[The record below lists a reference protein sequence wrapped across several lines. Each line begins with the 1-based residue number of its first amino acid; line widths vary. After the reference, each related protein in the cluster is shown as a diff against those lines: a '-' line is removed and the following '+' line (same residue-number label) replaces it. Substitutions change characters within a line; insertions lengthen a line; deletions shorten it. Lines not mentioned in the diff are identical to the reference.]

1 MSSITVVRRALV
13 VLNLGTTPERRLGRS
28 KQIVQAGTGNAWIPT
43 LSPPI
48 PQVTSDVE
56 AFDTQSVLAKD
67 RGAGAVAA
75 RLLKDNVVKADMESW
90 AWIVQKTAD
99 ANPASAKAI
108 IESMSMFVK
117 GVSVREQV
125 PLVIE
130 VGTQP
135 GTVTAIAKAGPKGV
149 RVFYEYQYMLTAGQ
163 AWLAGGL
170 STDHT
175 IVITGLPSLT
185 WVGFRYRITH
195 KNVPGAWS
203 QTVNAL
209 VH

>member
-1 MSSITVVRRALV
+1 MSIIVVRRALV

-28 KQIVQAGTGNAWIPT
+28 KQIAQAGTGNVWIPT

-48 PQVTSDVE
+48 PQVTSDIV
-56 AFDTQSVLAKD
+56 AFDAQSVIAKN

-90 AWIVQKTAD
+90 ARIVQTTAD

-108 IESMSMFVK
+108 IESMSMFVR
-117 GVSVREQV
+117 GVSVREQL

-135 GTVTAIAKAGPKGV
+135 GTVTVIAKAGPKGV
-149 RVFYEYQYMLTAGQ
+149 RVFYEYQYMLTGGQ

-170 STDHT
+170 STDHI
-175 IVITGLPSLT
+175 IVITGLPSMTL
-185 WVGFRYRITH
+185 VGFRYRITH

-203 QTVNAL
+203 QTVTVL
-209 VH
+209 IH

>member
-1 MSSITVVRRALV
+1 MSIAVVHRALV
-13 VLNLGTTPERRLGRS
+13 VLDLGATPPRRLAKS
-28 KQIVQAGTGNAWIPT
+28 KQIVQSATGNVWIPT

-48 PQVTSDVE
+48 PQVTSDIE
-56 AFDTQSVLAKD
+56 AFDAQSVVAKN
-67 RGAGAVAA
+67 RGAGAVAT
-75 RLLKDNVVKADMESW
+75 RLLKDNAVRADMESW
-90 AWIVQKTAD
+90 AHIVQTTAD

-108 IESMSMFVK
+108 IESMSMSVK
-117 GVSVREQV
+117 GFSAREQL
-125 PLVIE
+125 PLVID

-185 WVGFRYRITH
+185 LVGFRYRITH

-203 QTVNAL
+203 QTVTAL
-209 VH
+209 IH